1 MKKKRISLLKMRT
14 KKMSKLFYYH
24 GAMSSSKSLDL
35 LRTSFN
41 YTEGGKKV
49 LLMTSAT
56 DDRSGKGVIS
66 SRAGLSAEAYPI
78 ERNEDVYS
86 NLMQIASKMSVI
98 DLKEVEKARKQSEF
112 DSIDALFHD
121 FYAPIADIDVILVDE
136 GQFLTRFTVESLA
149 RVVDELGIPVI
160 VYALKNDF
168 MNNLFEGS
176 EALLLYADSIKEIK
190 SICRLCGSKAT
201 MNLKVIDGEPVY
213 QGEEQIEIGGN
224 ELYVPVCR
232 HHYNNYNEDVK

>member
-1 MKKKRISLLKMRT
+1 
-14 KKMSKLFYYH
+14 MSKLFYYH

-149 RVVDELGIPVI
+149 RL
-160 VYALKNDF
+160 
-168 MNNLFEGS
+168 
-176 EALLLYADSIKEIK
+176 
-190 SICRLCGSKAT
+190 
-201 MNLKVIDGEPVY
+201 
-213 QGEEQIEIGGN
+213 
-224 ELYVPVCR
+224 
-232 HHYNNYNEDVK
+232 